1 MKTVI
6 ITIVATLMTF
16 IITIIG
22 ALAATG
28 NLNAEAINRLM
39 GRESTGEAGMDAEDP
54 SGPFMNALKA
64 KEQKLDEQEQN
75 LNERDDRLLQRQRIL
90 DETLEEIA
98 LIQEQIQA
106 GLDELDTDRD
116 ERIVTTAKLI
126 AAMNATNAAKDLEAM
141 PPEDAAEL
149 LRNIKE
155 RSAGRILDA
164 MDPRKRTL
172 VHQYLQERKY

>member
-6 ITIVATLMTF
+6 ITIVATLVTF
-16 IITIIG
+16 IITIVG

-28 NLNAEAINRLM
+28 NLNADAINRLM
-39 GRESTGEAGMDAEDP
+39 GREGSGEVSMDTEDP

-64 KEQKLDEQEQN
+64 KEQQLNEQEQN
-75 LNERDDRLLQRQRIL
+75 LNERDDRLMQRQRIL
-90 DETLEEIA
+90 DETLEEIT

-106 GLDELDTDRD
+106 GLDDLDTDRD
-116 ERIVTTAKLI
+116 ERIIKTAKLI
-126 AAMNATNAAKDLEAM
+126 AAMSAPNAAKDLEAM

-155 RSAGRILDA
+155 RNAGRILDA

-172 VHQYLQERKY
+172 VHQYLQKRKY

>member
-6 ITIVATLMTF
+6 ITIIATLATF
-16 IITIIG
+16 VITIVG
-22 ALAATG
+22 ALAVTG
-28 NLNAEAINRLM
+28 NLNAEAVNRLM
-39 GRESTGEAGMDAEDP
+39 GREVASTTAIDDEDP
-54 SGPFMNALKA
+54 SGPFMNALKE
-64 KEQKLDEQEQN
+64 KETRLNEQEQE
-75 LNERDDRLLQRQRIL
+75 LNARDDRLLQRQRIL

-116 ERIVTTAKLI
+116 ERIVKTAKLI

-155 RSAGRILDA
+155 RNAGRILDA

>member
-6 ITIVATLMTF
+6 ITIIATLLTF
-16 IITIIG
+16 MITIIG

-28 NLNAEAINRLM
+28 NLNGEAIGRLM
-39 GRESTGEAGMDAEDP
+39 GREAADSTASDDEDP
-54 SGPFMNALKA
+54 SGPFMNALKE
-64 KEQKLDEQEQN
+64 KEKRLNEREQE
-75 LNERDDRLLQRQRIL
+75 LDTRDDRLMQRQRIL
-90 DETLEEIA
+90 DETLEEVA

-116 ERIVTTAKLI
+116 ERIVKTATLI
-126 AAMNATNAAKDLEAM
+126 AAMSASNAAMDLEAM

-149 LRNIKE
+149 LKNIKD
-155 RSAGRILDA
+155 RNAGRILDA